1 MKTQHTPGPWFVD
14 YGNGQDKHKVYGI
27 CTVQKY
33 SDDSHDDGLN
43 HKIIVETDGGCYPPE
58 PSDAHLIAAAPELL
72 AELVKIT
79 DSYAQAM
86 KDAGV
91 THYPEALVVVRQA
104 RAAIAK
110 ATGGA
115 K

>member
-1 MKTQHTPGPWFVD
+1 MNKHTPGPWFVD
-14 YGNGQDKHKVYGI
+14 YGNGQDKHRVYGI

-33 SDDSHDDGLN
+33 SDDSHNDGLN

-72 AELVKIT
+72 ETLKNLVLC
-79 DSYAQAM
+79 SERWEN
-86 KDAGV
+86 
-91 THYPEALVVVRQA
+91 THTALVMDAA

-110 ATGGA
+110 ATGSE